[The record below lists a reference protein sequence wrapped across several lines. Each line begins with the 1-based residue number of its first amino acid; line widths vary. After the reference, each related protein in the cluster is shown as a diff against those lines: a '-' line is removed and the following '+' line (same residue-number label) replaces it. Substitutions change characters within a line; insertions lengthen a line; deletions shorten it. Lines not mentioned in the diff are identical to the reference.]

1 MQTAQICSSAL
12 TLCGLALFFAQSACE
27 PRALKEACR
36 DHDDCTDGRLCASV
50 AGGPATCVTLVS
62 SDASVDGVELFPP
75 VNCGEVWA
83 PTPLN
88 DPSEVAPL
96 LVGKWRKCG
105 GGLPDSLPSPFEFAD
120 DGTWYMLSTQPDG
133 STVRLRG
140 WGQAGTWEV
149 DPTYEVGASAG
160 IAVYYN
166 NLTGG
171 SSSWVSL
178 MFMTNPR
185 VMQFDTGL
193 YSPLR

>member
-1 MQTAQICSSAL
+1 MTTRQISPAL
-12 TLCGLALFFAQSACE
+12 ALCGLALFLVQSACE

-36 DHDDCTDGRLCASV
+36 DHNDCTDGRLCASV
-50 AGGPATCVTLVS
+50 TGGPPECVTLVS

-88 DPSEVAPL
+88 DASEVAPR

-120 DGTWYMLSTQPDG
+120 DGTWYMLAAQPDG

-149 DPTYEVGASAG
+149 DPTWEIGDTAR
-160 IAVYYN
+160 ILVYFN
-166 NLTGG
+166 NAPG
-171 SSSWVSL
+171 SSLWSSL
-178 MFMTNPR
+178 MFMTTPR
-185 VMQFDTGL
+185 IMQYDTGL
-193 YSPLR
+193 YSLQP